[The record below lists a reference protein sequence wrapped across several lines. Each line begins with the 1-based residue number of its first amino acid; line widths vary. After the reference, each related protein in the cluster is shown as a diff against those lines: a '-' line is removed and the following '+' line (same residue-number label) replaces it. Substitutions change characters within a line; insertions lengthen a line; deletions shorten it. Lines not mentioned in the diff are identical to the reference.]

1 MLSACANSG
10 QLGFGR
16 WVHAYAVKVGLDS
29 LVYVENS
36 LIDMYLKC
44 WCLEEARRLFE
55 SIKERDVVTWN
66 IMMMG
71 WVQTEQFE
79 EACNC
84 FSAMRRAGISPDV
97 STFCT
102 VLQALWSIASWG
114 HGATVHA
121 QIIKTGSA
129 MSRNIGSPLITMY
142 SKCGSLGDANRAF
155 EEIRDHRNVVSWTA
169 MIAAFQQHGDGDR
182 AIELFDEMLEEG
194 IEPDYIT
201 FVCVLSACSHKGLID
216 QGFRYFG
223 SMSKVYKIA
232 PGREHY
238 ACMVD
243 MLGRAGRLE
252 EAKQF
257 IDRMPVK
264 PDSSAW
270 GALLGACRNFGDLE
284 LGEQVAQ
291 RLFEIEQENPGNYV
305 LLANIYAYHGRL
317 EEAREVRRL
326 MGCKGVRKETGCSW
340 TDVKNTTYTFTV
352 HDRSH
357 SRTKEIYEMLKKLEG
372 MVKEKGYVADTR
384 FAVNDTNGHKEQGL
398 WYHSERLAL
407 AFALIS
413 LPADA
418 PIRIKK
424 NLRTCVDCH
433 AVMKIVSGILQREI
447 VIRDIN
453 RFHRF
458 TDGLCSCGDYW

>member
-1 MLSACANSG
+1 
-10 QLGFGR
+10 
-16 WVHAYAVKVGLDS
+16 
-29 LVYVENS
+29 
-36 LIDMYLKC
+36 
-44 WCLEEARRLFE
+44 
-55 SIKERDVVTWN
+55 
-66 IMMMG
+66 
-71 WVQTEQFE
+71 
-79 EACNC
+79 
-84 FSAMRRAGISPDV
+84 
-97 STFCT
+97 
-102 VLQALWSIASWG
+102 
-114 HGATVHA
+114 
-121 QIIKTGSA
+121 
-129 MSRNIGSPLITMY
+129 
-142 SKCGSLGDANRAF
+142 LGDANRAF